1 MLKIEKVDISRRA
14 QVRRFV
20 DIAYRLYADYPNWV
34 PPMRLDMHV
43 MLNPRK
49 HPYYEHS
56 QADFF
61 IAVRAG
67 RDVGRIAA
75 LENTRY
81 NEYHKTREGQFY
93 LFECVDDPE
102 AAQAL
107 FAAAFEW
114 ASKRGLNA
122 VIGPK
127 GFGPFDAYGFLEK
140 GFEHRQTMTML
151 SYNPPYYID
160 LAVRAGFRKE
170 VDFVSHLIDASTFE
184 LDERIENV
192 AARAKERSGL
202 TIKGFSSKK
211 EIRQWAERIARA
223 YNNSFVDNWEYVPL
237 SDAEVDFIVANIM
250 TVVRPDLIKLITQGE
265 RIVGFLLA
273 FPDMSAGMQKAGGR
287 LLPFGVVHLLRAMRT
302 QDWVV
307 ANGIGILPEFQ
318 KRGGNAFLYSEIV
331 KTFKAA
337 GFKRYE
343 LTQIAESAIKMRSD
357 LVKIGGVPHKN
368 HRVFR
373 KKL

>member
-1 MLKIEKVDISRRA
+1 MSI
-14 QVRRFV
+14 
-20 DIAYRLYADYPNWV
+20 
-34 PPMRLDMHV
+34 

-56 QADFF
+56 EADFF
-61 IAVRAG
+61 IAVRDG
-67 RDVGRIAA
+67 HDVGRIAT

-81 NEYHKTREGQFY
+81 NEHHKLREGQFY

-107 FAAAFEW
+107 FSTAFEW
-114 ASKRGLNA
+114 AKQRGLNA
-122 VIGPK
+122 VVGPK

-160 LAVRAGFRKE
+160 MAAQAGLRKE
-170 VDFVSHLIDASTFE
+170 VDFVSHILDGRTFQ
-184 LDERIENV
+184 LDERIETV
-192 AARAKERSGL
+192 AARTKERSGL
-202 TIKGFSSKK
+202 TIKGFSSKR
-211 EIRQWAERIARA
+211 EIREWAERIARA

-237 SDAEVDFIVANIM
+237 TDSEVDFIVANLM

-273 FPDMSAGMQKAGGR
+273 FPDISGGLQKAGGK
-287 LLPFGVVHLLRAMRT
+287 LFPFGIVHLLRAMRT
-302 QDWVV
+302 KDWVV

-318 KRGGNAFLYSEIV
+318 KRGGNALLYSEIV

-337 GFKRYE
+337 GFRRYE
-343 LTQIAESAIKMRSD
+343 MTQIAESASKMRSD

>member
-1 MLKIEKVDISRRA
+1 MLKIEKVDTSRRG

-20 DIAYRLYADYPNWV
+20 NFGYRLYAGYPNWV
-34 PPMRLDMHV
+34 PPIRLDINA

-49 HPYYEHS
+49 HPFYEHS
-56 QADFF
+56 EADFF
-61 IAVRAG
+61 IAVRDG
-67 RDVGRIAA
+67 RDVGRISA

-102 AAQAL
+102 AAQEL
-107 FAAAFEW
+107 FSATFEW
-114 ASKRGLNA
+114 AANRGLNA

-127 GFGPFDAYGFLEK
+127 GFGPFDAYGLLEK
-140 GFEHRQTMTML
+140 GFEHRQTMNML

-160 LAVRAGFRKE
+160 MATRAGFKKE
-170 VDFVSHLIDASTFE
+170 VDFITHIIDARNWD
-184 LDERIENV
+184 LDERIQMV
-192 AARAKERSGL
+192 AARTKERGGL

-211 EIRQWAERIARA
+211 EIREWAERIARA

-237 SDAEVDFIVANIM
+237 TDAEVDFVVANIM
-250 TVVRPDLIKLITQGE
+250 VVVRPDLIKLITQEE

-273 FPDMSAGMQKAGGR
+273 FPDMSGGMQKAGGR
-287 LLPFGVVHLLRAMRT
+287 LLPFGVLHLLRAMRT
-302 QDWVV
+302 KDWVV

-318 KRGGNAFLYSEIV
+318 KRGGNALLYSEIV

-337 GFKRYE
+337 GFNRYE
-343 LTQIAESAIKMRSD
+343 MTQIAESAVKMRSD

-368 HRVFR
+368 HRVYRR
-373 KKL
+373 KL

>member
-1 MLKIEKVDISRRA
+1 MVSIEKVDTSRRA

-20 DIAYRLYADYPNWV
+20 DIPYRLYADYPNWV
-34 PPMRLDMHV
+34 PPLRLDV
-43 MLNPRK
+43 RAMLNPKK

-56 QADFF
+56 EADFF
-61 IAVRAG
+61 IAVRDG
-67 RDVGRIAA
+67 HDVGRIAA

-107 FAAAFEW
+107 FSTAFDWAAN
-114 ASKRGLNA
+114 RGLNA
-122 VIGPK
+122 VVGPK
-127 GFGPFDAYGFLEK
+127 GFSLFDAYGFLEK
-140 GFEHRQTMTML
+140 GFDYRQTMTML
-151 SYNPPYYID
+151 GYNPPYYID
-160 LAVRAGFRKE
+160 LATRAGFKKE
-170 VDFVSHLIDASTFE
+170 VDFVSHILDGRTFE
-184 LDERIENV
+184 LDQRIEMV
-192 AARAKERSGL
+192 AARTKERGRLS
-202 TIKGFSSKK
+202 IKEFSSKK
-211 EIRQWAERIARA
+211 EIREWAERIAHA
-223 YNNSFVDNWEYVPL
+223 YNDTFVDNWEYVPL
-237 SDAEVDFIVANIM
+237 TDAEIDFIVANIM
-250 TVVRPDLIKLITQGE
+250 TVVRPDLIKLITQDDH
-265 RIVGFLLA
+265 IVGFLLA
-273 FPDMSAGMQKAGGR
+273 FPDLSGGMQKARGR

-302 QDWVV
+302 TDWVV
-307 ANGIGILPEFQ
+307 ANGVGILPEFQ

-337 GFKRYE
+337 EFKRYE
-343 LTQIAESAIKMRSD
+343 ITQIAESAAKMRSD